1 MNPPAG
7 APTVCDVAIIGG
19 GPAGS
24 AAARLLSRWTRSVVV
39 LTRSPPRHTLAVSL
53 PPSCRKLFETVGV
66 LRHVDAAG
74 FFPSTG
80 NTVWWGG
87 ESRSEKFADGMT
99 GYQVVHRDFDRVL
112 LDAAEAEGARVR
124 RNAQVREVT
133 WASTAGPACISFDE
147 DGETR
152 RIRARMVL
160 DCSGRAGVIARQ
172 GLRVY
177 EQDSTTVALVGVWRK
192 AGGWGLD
199 EESHTLVE
207 SYEDGWVWSIP
218 VSPDIRY
225 FTAMVDPRVTGLTRN
240 ESASGPQIESVY
252 RAELS
257 KAPHIDALLD
267 GADAVAQPFGCD
279 ASLHSAAQV
288 TGPGFLLVG
297 DAASCLDPLSSFGVK
312 KALAS
317 GWMAA
322 IVANTCVADPALE
335 APARELYESRERAVW
350 EACRHQSVRYFES
363 AAADHGH
370 PFWTGRADAADAA
383 SQDPAGDADPDI
395 EVLRRDPKV
404 LAAFEGLK
412 QAAAIHLIDG
422 ERLERVQRPAIRGNQ
437 VVLQTQ
443 LQTPSLPAVRFLRG
457 VDLAELVD
465 LAGGHDQVPDLFEA
479 YNRRCPPVILP
490 DFLGALSVLLARE
503 ALRNTVSRD

>member
-1 MNPPAG
+1 MPDSESLPAD
-7 APTVCDVAIIGG
+7 CDVAIIGG

-24 AAARLLSRWTRSVVV
+24 AAARLLSRWTRSVIV

-53 PPSCRKLFETVGV
+53 PPSCRKLFETAGV
-66 LRHVDAAG
+66 LRQVDAAG

-87 ESRSEKFADGMT
+87 EARSETFADGLT
-99 GYQVVHRDFDRVL
+99 GYQVVHRDFDRL
-112 LDAAEAEGARVR
+112 LLEAAEEEGARVR

-133 WASTAGPACISFDE
+133 WPSADGLACISFDE
-147 DGETR
+147 EGESR

-160 DCSGRAGVIARQ
+160 DCSGRAGVIARH

-177 EQDSTTVALVGVWRK
+177 EKGSTTVALVGVWRK

-225 FTAMVDPRVTGLTRN
+225 FTPMVDPRVTGLRRD
-240 ESASGPQIESVY
+240 ESASGRQIESVY

-257 KAPHIDALLD
+257 KAPHINALLE
-267 GADAVAQPFGCD
+267 GADAVEQPFGCD
-279 ASLHSAAQV
+279 ASLHSAKHF

-297 DAASCLDPLSSFGVK
+297 DAASCLDPLSSYGVK

-322 IVANTCVADPALE
+322 IVANTCVSNPDLE

-350 EACRHQSVRYFES
+350 EACRQQSVRFFES

-383 SQDPAGDADPDI
+383 SQDPAGDADLDI
-395 EVLRRDPKV
+395 DELRRDPAV
-404 LAAFEGLK
+404 LAAFETLK
-412 QAAAIHLIDG
+412 HTAAIRLVDG
-422 ERLERVQRPAIRGNQ
+422 ERLERVQRPAIRANQ

-443 LQTPSLPAVRFLRG
+443 LQTPSLPAVRFLRS

-465 LAGGHDQVPDLFEA
+465 LAAGYDQVPDLFEA

-503 ALRNTVSRD
+503 VLVNTISRD